1 MYSSYSTLQRKQLTK
16 QVYTDTQSTY
26 LLVYAPGRHQAL
38 EHALE
43 NQLHRKFRLVTELAP
58 ALTDSVEG
66 VLLVSEDLEC
76 TSTALTYFAAALR
89 TGADFV
95 VCDAAFGF
103 DGSTALYLST
113 QHIPC
118 SRCAMV
124 SRKLLDRVRAAAR
137 GRDSVTEL
145 LRLATAM
152 AENCHRIPQ
161 SLLHFRR
168 ELCADDVFSADGK
181 RALILSHEL
190 TMTGAPI
197 VLTSAVPVL
206 RSIRENA
213 HGGEMTRVRA
223 GSGDGEWVYCMLER
237 GRDYYVYAYMPLTRA
252 LDTTPKNLLFTL
264 VAYAMVLFIVIMIR
278 WRLKHVY
285 QEEQLR
291 REQSYQQQLK
301 DAARKAESANR
312 AKTEFLQRMSHDI
325 RTPINGIRGMVEIGD
340 HYSEDLA
347 KQAECRRKIWDASTL
362 LLELVNEVL
371 DMGKLESGE
380 ILLESCPFNVIE
392 LKDGIRQTME
402 RAAAERGITMT
413 DRTEVKHTAL
423 IGSPLHLKRLLMN
436 ILSNAIKYNK
446 DNGSIDLTCREVR
459 NDGKTAWIEFICA
472 DTGIGMSEE
481 FQKHLYEPFT
491 QEHSDARTSYNGTG
505 LGMAIT
511 KSLVEKMGGT
521 IECRSKLGEGT
532 TYCITIPFAIDSSA
546 APRVEETA
554 ALPAATPEG
563 MHVLLAEDNELNIEI
578 AVFVLENAGVTVTK
592 AVNGQDALD
601 QFAAS
606 APGTFDAIIMDVM
619 MPVMDGYQATRAIRQ
634 LDRPDAGSIPIL
646 AMTANAF
653 VEDRRRAYEAGMNE
667 HLTKPLEPEVVLR
680 TLAKYR
686 SK

>member
-197 VLTSAVPVL
+197 VLVSAVPVL
-206 RSIRENA
+206 RSLGFEVVVLGPSDEGSLPLFLDAGAAVVTRPDCVTSSALWGLATSADFVLANTVVEAPVVNTLNGSFVPVLWWLHDAFAGYPFIAHSIPKALGKNIHVCAVGSHATAAMHSVRPDFAIEQLIYGLPDYAAEQFPRYDISFAGGRPLFVTVGSLEHRKGPDIFCNAIRLLPSAVREKAAFLFVGKAADKGMYNA
-213 HGGEMTRVRA
+213 VDSLVRDYPQTVFYRKRLERPEVKSLMEQCNCVVCASRDDPMPTFVTEGLIFGKPSIVSEHTGTAGLVTEGVDGFLYKDDDPQQLADKLAWAIEHPEALAAMHGSCRRLYEQQFSNESYVATLTRLVKELT
-223 GSGDGEWVYCMLER
+223 DGE
-237 GRDYYVYAYMPLTRA
+237 
-252 LDTTPKNLLFTL
+252 
-264 VAYAMVLFIVIMIR
+264 
-278 WRLKHVY
+278 
-285 QEEQLR
+285 
-291 REQSYQQQLK
+291 
-301 DAARKAESANR
+301 ES
-312 AKTEFLQRMSHDI
+312 
-325 RTPINGIRGMVEIGD
+325 
-340 HYSEDLA
+340 
-347 KQAECRRKIWDASTL
+347 
-362 LLELVNEVL
+362 
-371 DMGKLESGE
+371 
-380 ILLESCPFNVIE
+380 
-392 LKDGIRQTME
+392 
-402 RAAAERGITMT
+402 
-413 DRTEVKHTAL
+413 
-423 IGSPLHLKRLLMN
+423 
-436 ILSNAIKYNK
+436 
-446 DNGSIDLTCREVR
+446 
-459 NDGKTAWIEFICA
+459 
-472 DTGIGMSEE
+472 
-481 FQKHLYEPFT
+481 
-491 QEHSDARTSYNGTG
+491 
-505 LGMAIT
+505 
-511 KSLVEKMGGT
+511 
-521 IECRSKLGEGT
+521 
-532 TYCITIPFAIDSSA
+532 
-546 APRVEETA
+546 
-554 ALPAATPEG
+554 
-563 MHVLLAEDNELNIEI
+563 
-578 AVFVLENAGVTVTK
+578 
-592 AVNGQDALD
+592 
-601 QFAAS
+601 
-606 APGTFDAIIMDVM
+606 
-619 MPVMDGYQATRAIRQ
+619 
-634 LDRPDAGSIPIL
+634 
-646 AMTANAF
+646 
-653 VEDRRRAYEAGMNE
+653 
-667 HLTKPLEPEVVLR
+667 
-680 TLAKYR
+680 
-686 SK
+686 